1 MTKKTNRSPV
11 MMDRMMNEGRAFA
24 YSVGVKFRK
33 SACRVKVKPN
43 IDATVAF
50 LFDHNPR
57 MAIHVNAEQSGM
69 HTKGALTV
77 YVVEHS
83 PSFFC
88 FCSTST
94 PPRPTTR
101 RVFDVTMFKMGS
113 EIILVSNSFDIAF
126 DLYGM
131 RHQLD
136 ELLYYV

>member
-1 MTKKTNRSPV
+1 

-24 YSVGVKFRK
+24 YSVDVKFKK

-77 YVVEHS
+77 YVIEQA
-83 PSFFC
+83 PGFFC
-88 FCSTST
+88 LCSSK
-94 PPRPTTR
+94 PPRPTKR
-101 RVFDVTMFKMGS
+101 RVFDVTMFKMGG
-113 EIILVSNSFDIAF
+113 EIILASSSFDIAF

-131 RHQLD
+131 HHQLD
-136 ELLYYV
+136 ELLHYL